1 MTHSSHS
8 ISMQWQPSIHL
19 KKRFPHSTIMFFHLY
34 GVMDKRPHYVLW
46 THLHGHYHHSLWYKL
61 FHTQD
66 WNNNFSCDSHKTK
79 STFWKYLHAW
89 HGPTKDSKLCNDVQK
104 AQKRLDQLHLAPFQQ
119 KTKENKI
126 DFLPNKEFSF
136 GSLMFVTTKAT
147 MNLWHLIV
155 HLKKINSSTIG
166 ITKKTQ
172 VFGNPWQN
180 AAPMY
185 FPLHFQLIFFIYL
198 PKQTCDMNNFFGLS

>member
-1 MTHSSHS
+1 MATTTIHCGINFFTPKIETTIFLVTHTKPN
-8 ISMQWQPSIHL
+8 QPFENTYMLDMAPPKILNYATMFKKL
-19 KKRFPHSTIMFFHLY
+19 KNDLINSTL
-34 GVMDKRPHYVLW
+34 P
-46 THLHGHYHHSLWYKL
+46 L
-61 FHTQD
+61 F
-66 WNNNFSCDSHKTK
+66 NK
-79 STFWKYLHAW
+79 
-89 HGPTKDSKLCNDVQK
+89 
-104 AQKRLDQLHLAPFQQ
+104 